1 LSSNLIFWGLQK
13 GVHVLGEA
21 FSLRDYRALT
31 IVKSRLLFLTLT
43 LLDLDPDS
51 PALINADPDPQHNK
65 ANPELECITAIS
77 KEC

>member
-1 LSSNLIFWGLQK
+1 MFLEKHPALKRDNVASENHKKVVFFFLI
-13 GVHVLGEA
+13 
-21 FSLRDYRALT
+21 
-31 IVKSRLLFLTLT
+31 LT